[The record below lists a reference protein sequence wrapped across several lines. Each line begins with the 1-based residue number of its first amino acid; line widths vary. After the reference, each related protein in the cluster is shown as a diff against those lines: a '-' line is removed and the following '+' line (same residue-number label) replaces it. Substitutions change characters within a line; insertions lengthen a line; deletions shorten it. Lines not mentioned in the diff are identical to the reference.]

1 MIIREIRHYK
11 KQCLPLLLLADEQES
26 RIDQYLERGTL
37 YVMYDRGLKCECVV
51 TDEDGV
57 LEIKNIA
64 TKPAYQ
70 RQGYGRAMIE
80 CLVRTHAGRYSI
92 LQAGTGDSPLT
103 VPFYEKCGFVYS
115 HRIKNFFIEH
125 YDHPIFENGVQLV
138 DMVYYKRSL

>member
-1 MIIREIRHYK
+1 MPAAAAGRETGK
-11 KQCLPLLLLADEQES
+11 ALPRGLLYGL
-26 RIDQYLERGTL
+26 
-37 YVMYDRGLKCECVV
+37 YDRGIKGECVV

-103 VPFYEKCGFVYS
+103 VPFYEKCGFC
-115 HRIKNFFIEH
+115 
-125 YDHPIFENGVQLV
+125 IFSPHKIFSGALREA
-138 DMVYYKRSL
+138 DC